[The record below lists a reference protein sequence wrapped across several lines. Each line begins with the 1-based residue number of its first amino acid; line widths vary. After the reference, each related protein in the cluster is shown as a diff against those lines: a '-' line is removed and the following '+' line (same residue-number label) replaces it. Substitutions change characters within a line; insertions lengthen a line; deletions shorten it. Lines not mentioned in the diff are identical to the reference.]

1 MKDKPIYNRI
11 ERISNHGIEQGIVTR
26 FFLQMQKMAEY
37 AFIDENERNSRIGKY
52 MNIVISDFTAF
63 YDLKQEICEILENYR
78 TGVLIGEF
86 IKRDERGIITTNRS
100 LETKLKSRIKDFFIL
115 GRLTINNW
123 AKSGA
128 IDDDFFTLNDL
139 LIVKDANFIKNKNAL
154 LDKDKIRRYE
164 HLFEIIEFARNEFLT
179 SFNQIRA
186 EIEHQNFVI
195 PNFRLDFIN
204 NKIVFEQ
211 PKLYDKDLME
221 LLDYYY
227 NSLFEF
233 IENIMAYYLGINAYI
248 NWNGLVTLYE
258 ATNYDY
264 KELNYKFIIS
274 PRQNNE
280 NLTLLID

>member
-1 MKDKPIYNRI
+1 M
-11 ERISNHGIEQGIVTR
+11 
-26 FFLQMQKMAEY
+26 
-37 AFIDENERNSRIGKY
+37 
-52 MNIVISDFTAF
+52 
-63 YDLKQEICEILENYR
+63 
-78 TGVLIGEF
+78 
-86 IKRDERGIITTNRS
+86 
-100 LETKLKSRIKDFFIL
+100 
-115 GRLTINNW
+115 
-123 AKSGA
+123 
-128 IDDDFFTLNDL
+128 

-154 LDKDKIRRYE
+154 LGKDKIRRYE
-164 HLFEIIEFARNEFLT
+164 HLFEIIELARNEFLT

-195 PNFRLDFIN
+195 PNFRLDFID